1 MGKLSLGLF
10 KPLVHFER
18 FRWRNLMCL
27 LPLGQDLES
36 KNSASTGSENLG
48 TSFPIR
54 KEFSVKEFKVDE
66 GEDVHLTNS

>member
-1 MGKLSLGLF
+1 
-10 KPLVHFER
+10 
-18 FRWRNLMCL
+18 MCL
-27 LPLGQDLES
+27 LPLDQDLES
-36 KNSASTGSENLG
+36 KNSASRGSEKLG

>member
-1 MGKLSLGLF
+1 
-10 KPLVHFER
+10 
-18 FRWRNLMCL
+18 MCL